1 LQYPA
6 DQEVYAMSDNL
17 RRYRAIHQALKQGYP
32 SEPSGRL
39 AQHLTTLAAFISGMV
54 GSKSSQLPS
63 IATKVPERAKPDSRV
78 KRLSRWLDNDAI
90 LEEVYFFPYAAMLL
104 HHLALETLVLVMD
117 GSGVGRGCCA
127 LLMHVLYKG
136 RALPLAWRVRQCP
149 KGHCPE
155 DLHIALVEL
164 VLELIPAGTQVVCV
178 GDGEFDG
185 ITLQETL
192 HEAGWWYACR
202 TSKGHTATWDDETF
216 SVAELGACSK
226 PGRLIELKE
235 VAVTRAAYG
244 PVMLLCCWA
253 QGHAEPLYV
262 VSNMSSAEEAMDYYA
277 KRFRIEAF
285 FSDQKS
291 RGFNIQK
298 SHLPDP
304 QRLSRLLIAS
314 CLAYIWIVYLGAL
327 CQKDGWQ
334 SIIHRRKR
342 CDLSLFQLGLRLLEH
357 FLNERLPIPVQFHVV
372 I

>member
-334 SIIHRRKR
+334 SIIHRRFSQTEIHSQWRTCPRRGYWHSKA
-342 CDLSLFQLGLRLLEH
+342 
-357 FLNERLPIPVQFHVV
+357 PV
-372 I
+372 